1 MPALLKTLLLSLL
14 ALAGAL
20 VVLTLVTNTASWLPP
35 LLGLALGNP
44 AQLGWDL
51 AFTVLGGI
59 GAVAFATWYAP
70 CWPRSHGAFIW
81 ALIALGSLYGVWQL
95 GSDFPSWFVG
105 GLLASLPVQLGLGG
119 FIGGQR
125 RRSATSR

>member
-1 MPALLKTLLLSLL
+1 MPDLLKTLLLSLL
-14 ALAGAL
+14 ALVGAL
-20 VVLTLVTNTASWLPP
+20 VALTLVTNMASWLPT

-59 GAVAFATWYAP
+59 AAVAFATWYAP
-70 CWPRSHGAFIW
+70 CWPRSHGAGIW
-81 ALIALGSLYGVWQL
+81 TLIALGSGYGVWVL
-95 GSDFPSWFVG
+95 GGDFPSWFVS
-105 GLLASLPVQLGLGG
+105 GLLASLPVQLGLGWY
-119 FIGGQR
+119 IGGQR